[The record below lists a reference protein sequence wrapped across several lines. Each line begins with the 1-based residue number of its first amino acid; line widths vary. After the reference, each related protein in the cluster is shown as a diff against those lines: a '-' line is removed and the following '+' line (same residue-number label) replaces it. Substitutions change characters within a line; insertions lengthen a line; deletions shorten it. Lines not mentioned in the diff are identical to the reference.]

1 MPNAAG
7 GVIDFT
13 RQNIDISRQKLLGS
27 PDGGADCTSLGKL
40 LFTATNPRRP
50 ATRFPRKRFPIS
62 TRFQNVMN
70 AFGVLAEKVLADAGL
85 SSENF
90 S

>member
-1 MPNAAG
+1 M
-7 GVIDFT
+7 
-13 RQNIDISRQKLLGS
+13 
-27 PDGGADCTSLGKL
+27 
-40 LFTATNPRRP
+40 NPRRS

-70 AFGVLAEKVLADAGL
+70 AFGVLAEKVLAEAGL

-90 S
+90 SC